1 MLDLHDLYTM
11 EYAKKMMRIM
21 VDVKLAS
28 IMEIAII
35 VLIAMKA
42 LNINLI

>member
-1 MLDLHDLYTM
+1 MIYIRWNM
-11 EYAKKMMRIM
+11 QKKMMRIM
-21 VDVKLAS
+21 VDVKLAN

-35 VLIAMKA
+35 VLIVMKA